1 MKKLLLTLAAAVL
14 GMSAYAQDVTESF
27 AKDDAAWYTTL
38 KADAANQTTLT
49 STNTGITYNSEQAYN
64 ASGYLMVMGKSVT
77 PKGSLK
83 FKLDFACSNITI
95 YSRSGASA
103 SQAVTVSAGTT
114 AIITN
119 EKISATD
126 GGNLSIDIPAASQAA
141 GTEYTIQASANYN
154 VQITKIVYTQAGGA
168 AKEDAALSFSESE
181 VSVYEGITEFTAP
194 VLSKATDATINYS
207 SSSTKVATVDEE
219 GVVTIVGAGTTV
231 IAASA
236 DANDKYTAGSA
247 SYTLNVYEGMYVEK
261 ATTIASGNKY
271 AICAGTEA
279 AKNLTS
285 NYGYLY
291 TLPTLDIDGKTV
303 ISTTCAFTFT
313 TDGEGYNIQ
322 DEAGYYYYMTGAY
335 TSFNRAIEK
344 PEEGAVWNVTIN
356 DDGTATIEN
365 ASTKKTLAY
374 FAEKV
379 SFGAYE
385 TIEEGYT
392 LPTLYGDINN
402 PTGIT
407 TVEADENAPVE
418 YYNLQGVRAA
428 NPESGLYIR
437 RQGSKAV
444 KVLVK

>member
-27 AKDDAAWYTTL
+27 AKDDAAWYTTA

-49 STNTGITYNSEQAYN
+49 STSTGITYNSEQAYN

-77 PKGSLK
+77 PKGYIK

-95 YSRSGASA
+95 YSRNGASG
-103 SQAVTVSAGTT
+103 SQAVTVSAGST

-119 EKISATD
+119 EKISNTD
-126 GGNLSIDIPAASQAA
+126 GGNLSIDIPEASQAA

-154 VQITKIVYTQAGGA
+154 VQITKIVYTRAGGA
-168 AKEDAALSFSESE
+168 AKEDAAMSYSEKE
-181 VSVYEGITEFTAP
+181 VSVYEGITEFNAP
-194 VLSKATDATINYS
+194 TLSKATDATIKYS
-207 SSSTKVATVDEE
+207 SSSTKVATVDEA
-219 GVVTIVGAGTTV
+219 GVVTIVGVGTTT
-231 IAASA
+231 ISASA
-236 DANDKYTAGSA
+236 DATDKYSAGSA

-261 ATTIASGNKY
+261 ATAVASGNKY
-271 AICAGTEA
+271 VICAGADA

-291 TLPTLDIDGKTV
+291 TQPTIVVDGKTV
-303 ISTTCAFTFT
+303 ASKTCAFTFT

-322 DEAGYYYYMTGAY
+322 DEAGYYYYMTG
-335 TSFNRAIEK
+335 TFNSFNRAIEK

-356 DDGTATIEN
+356 EDGSATIVN
-365 ASTKKTLAY
+365 ALMNKTLAY
-374 FAEKV
+374 YAEKV

-385 TIEEGYT
+385 TVAEGYS
-392 LPTLYGDINN
+392 LPSLYGDINN

-418 YYNLQGVRAA
+418 YYNLQGVRVA

>member
-27 AKDDAAWYTTL
+27 AKDDAAWYTTV
-38 KADAANQTTLT
+38 KADAAKQTTLT

-64 ASGYLMVMGKSVT
+64 ASGYLMIVGKSVT

-95 YSRSGASA
+95 YSKSGASA
-103 SQAVTVSAGTT
+103 NQAVTLTAGTT
-114 AIITN
+114 PIKENT
-119 EKISATD
+119 KIPASD
-126 GGNLSIDIPAASQAA
+126 GGNLSIDIPEASQAA

-154 VQITKIVYTQAGGA
+154 VQITKIVYTRAGGA
-168 AKEDAALSFSESE
+168 AKEDAAMSYSEKE
-181 VSVYEGITEFTAP
+181 VSVYEGITEFNAP
-194 VLSKATDATINYS
+194 TLSKATDATIKYS
-207 SSSTKVATVDEE
+207 SSSTKVATVDEA
-219 GVVTIVGAGTTV
+219 GVVTIVGVGTTT
-231 IAASA
+231 ISASA
-236 DANDKYTAGSA
+236 DATDKYSAGSA

-261 ATTIASGNKY
+261 ATAVASGNKY
-271 AICAGTEA
+271 VICAGADA

-291 TLPTLDIDGKTV
+291 TQPTIVVDGKTV
-303 ISTTCAFTFT
+303 ASKTCAFTFT

-322 DEAGYYYYMTGAY
+322 DEAGYYYYMTGTY
-335 TSFNRAIEK
+335 NSFNRAIEK
-344 PEEGAVWNVTIN
+344 PAEGAVWNVTIN
-356 DDGTATIEN
+356 EDGTATIVN
-365 ASTKKTLAY
+365 ALMNKTLAY
-374 FAEKV
+374 YAEKV

-385 TIEEGYT
+385 TVAEGYS

-407 TVEADENAPVE
+407 DVEADENAPVE
-418 YYNLQGVRAA
+418 YYNLQGVRVA

>member
-27 AKDDAAWYTTL
+27 AKDDAAWYTTV
-38 KADAANQTTLT
+38 KNDAANKTTLT
-49 STNTGITYNSEQAYN
+49 STSTGITYNSEQAYN

-77 PKGSLK
+77 PKGYIK
-83 FKLDFACSNITI
+83 FKLDFACSNITL
-95 YSRSGASA
+95 YSRSGASGN
-103 SQAVTVSAGTT
+103 QAVTVSAGST

-119 EKISATD
+119 TKISNTD
-126 GGNLSIDIPAASQAA
+126 GGNLSIDIPEASQAA

-154 VQITKIVYTQAGGA
+154 VQITKIVYTRAGGV
-168 AKEDAALSFSESE
+168 AKEDAAMSYSEKE
-181 VSVYEGITEFTAP
+181 VSVYEGITEFKAP

-207 SSSTKVATVDEE
+207 SSSTKVATIDEE
-219 GVVTIVGAGTTV
+219 GVVTIVGAGTTT
-231 IAASA
+231 ISASA
-236 DANDKYTAGSA
+236 DATDKYSAGSA

-261 ATTIASGNKY
+261 ATAVASGNKY
-271 AICAGTEA
+271 VICAGADA

-291 TLPTLDIDGKTV
+291 TLPTIEVEGKTV
-303 ISTTCAFTFT
+303 ASTTCAFTFT

-322 DEAGYYYYMTGAY
+322 DEAGYYYYMTG
-335 TSFNRAIEK
+335 TFNSFNRAIEK
-344 PEEGAVWNVTIN
+344 PAEGAVWNVTIN
-356 DDGTATIEN
+356 EDGTATIVN
-365 ASTKKTLAY
+365 ALMNKTLAY
-374 FAEKV
+374 YAEKV

-385 TIEEGYT
+385 TVAEGYS

-418 YYNLQGVRAA
+418 YYNLQGVRVA